1 MGEQPARSADQSGDQ
16 DGDRSGGQDGG
27 QDSGQDSGRD
37 GGARSSVRRVLLV
50 DDHPLFREGLAA
62 AVDLDDG
69 FTVVAEAATGEDA
82 LVEAARTAPD
92 LVVMDLGLPG
102 LSGLETTRRL
112 LTARPE
118 TRVVVMTM
126 SEDDDNL
133 LAAMRAGARGYL
145 LKGALREEIL
155 HALHTVGRG
164 GAVFSPRMAERLGSL
179 FAAVGGSP
187 AKEAFPTLTAREREI
202 LDLLAAGL
210 SYRQIA
216 QRLFVVD
223 KTVRNHVGAI
233 FAKLQVHDRASA
245 IVRARDAGLGS
256 G

>member
-1 MGEQPARSADQSGDQ
+1 MSEP
-16 DGDRSGGQDGG
+16 
-27 QDSGQDSGRD
+27 
-37 GGARSSVRRVLLV
+37 SSPLRVLLV

-69 FTVVAEAATGEDA
+69 FSVVAQASTGEEA
-82 LVEAARTAPD
+82 LTEAARTTPD

-102 LSGLETTRRL
+102 LSGIETTRRL
-112 LTARPE
+112 LTDRPE

-126 SEDDDNL
+126 SEEDSNL

-145 LKGALREEIL
+145 LKGAVREEIL

-164 GAVFSPRMAERLGSL
+164 GAVFSPLMAGRLGSL
-179 FAAVGGSP
+179 FAAMGSAP
-187 AKEAFPTLTAREREI
+187 AREAFPTLTSREREI
-202 LDLLAAGL
+202 LELLAGGL

-223 KTVRNHVGAI
+223 KTVRNHVGSI
-233 FAKLQVHDRASA
+233 FSKLQVHDRAAA
-245 IVRARDAGLGS
+245 IVRARDAGLGP

>member
-1 MGEQPARSADQSGDQ
+1 MSETTDAPV
-16 DGDRSGGQDGG
+16 GDRDEE
-27 QDSGQDSGRD
+27 
-37 GGARSSVRRVLLV
+37 APAWRVLLV

-62 AVDLDDG
+62 AVDLDEG
-69 FTVVAEAATGEDA
+69 FTVVAQAATGEEA
-82 LVEAARTAPD
+82 LTEAARTTPD

-102 LSGLETTRRL
+102 QSGIETTRQIRERL
-112 LTARPE
+112 PGTQVL
-118 TRVVVMTM
+118 VMTM

-133 LAAMRAGARGYL
+133 LAAIRAGARGYL
-145 LKGALREEIL
+145 LKGAVREEIL

-164 GAVFSPRMAERLGSL
+164 GAVFSPRMAERLGAL
-179 FAAVGGSP
+179 FAAFGSAP

-216 QRLFVVD
+216 QRLFVAD
-223 KTVRNHVGAI
+223 KTVRNHVGSI
-233 FAKLQVHDRASA
+233 FTKLQVHDRATA